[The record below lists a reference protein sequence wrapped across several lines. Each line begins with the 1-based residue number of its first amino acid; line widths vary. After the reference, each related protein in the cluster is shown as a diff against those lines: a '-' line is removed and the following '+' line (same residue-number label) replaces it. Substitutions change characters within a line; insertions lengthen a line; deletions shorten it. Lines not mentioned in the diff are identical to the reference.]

1 MYEYE
6 ENLFGIDMRH
16 KPPLPQ
22 LLTAK
27 GYSSSIGRLHY
38 AGMNRQQ
45 DMNISEYACRTIGF
59 MPKGFVIIDR
69 RSMNYDPNTA
79 IKVNDFRVAIPVKE
93 FARQR
98 GIDVYDQWEL
108 INYKYIGSF
117 DPSKDVRPHKGFKT
131 LPQAYEEAMEN
142 GSLKEFLSSFYDM
155 AVDDPE
161 LCQEKHERLK
171 YVEGEISRYRESLIK
186 AEYVIC
192 KLLDKVNSNLC
203 LTLEERKALSSNRR
217 KRRNLRN
224 WLEPLYKERDELKD
238 FIRTRTLSL

>member
-171 YVEGEISRYRESLIK
+171 YVECEVSRYREIIREADNNIWKIEGK
-186 AEYVIC
+186 A
-192 KLLDKVNSNLC
+192 NSNIALN
-203 LTLEERKALSSNRR
+203 TEERKALRTYRDRR
-217 KRRNLRN
+217 RTAKSMLI
-224 WLEPLYKERDELKD
+224 PLLDKRDELRD
-238 FIRTRTLSL
+238 FIRKRTLSL